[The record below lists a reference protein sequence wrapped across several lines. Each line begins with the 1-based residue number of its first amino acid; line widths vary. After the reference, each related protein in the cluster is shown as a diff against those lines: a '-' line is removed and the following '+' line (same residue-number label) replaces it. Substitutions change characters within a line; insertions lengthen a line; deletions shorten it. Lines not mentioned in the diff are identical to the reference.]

1 MAPEYYRVFESSPSG
16 SQLVNLQ
23 NTEGREFRDS
33 SHLILKNLASPI
45 FFWGGGK
52 VDGSSIGHVS
62 NGAENVRLI
71 NV

>member
-45 FFWGGGK
+45 FF
-52 VDGSSIGHVS
+52 
-62 NGAENVRLI
+62 
-71 NV
+71 